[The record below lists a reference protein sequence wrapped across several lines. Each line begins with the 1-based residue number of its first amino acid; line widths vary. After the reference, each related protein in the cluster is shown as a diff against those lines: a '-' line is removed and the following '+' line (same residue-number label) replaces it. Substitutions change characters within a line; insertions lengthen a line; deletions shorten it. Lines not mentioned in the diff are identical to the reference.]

1 MPAARKDAASAGP
14 ATSRRPAST
23 RIAPGPS
30 SRSIFGSSRK
40 RARRRALS
48 GLRIVVVLL
57 VLLVLVA
64 FGAPVLL
71 LVFAVVGALLG

>member
-1 MPAARKDAASAGP
+1 MITPD
-14 ATSRRPAST
+14 
-23 RIAPGPS
+23 PS

-57 VLLVLVA
+57 ALVA
-64 FGAPVLL
+64 LGALVLL
-71 LVFAVVGALLG
+71 LVFAVFGALLG